1 MTEELDNT
9 RRLSPLSVR
18 RPVGSPAAWDDSPE
32 GHDRAVEQS
41 SSADGSHT
49 RTVSEGRAANR
60 LTLEERGILA
70 TLLVQQ
76 RSYEGNAALVSRGQ
90 PSMRAFILH
99 KGWAC
104 AHRSLPSGARQI
116 LSVYVPGDLIGYPPA
131 LAFPSEAVLHGHN
144 VSTITDTEV
153 SEIGIDRLSGAL
165 ATFCPPDK
173 KIIHG
178 MQDAGLARAMFWD
191 HARAHAM
198 LEERLIS
205 LGRRSARERTAHF
218 FLELSVRLGDSDA
231 GLLNAYECPLSQ
243 YVVADAL
250 GLSAEHLNRILKQL
264 RLARLLHVRSGSVE
278 ILDRDGLV
286 RLADFDSGYLSA
298 HSPPGA

>member
-1 MTEELDNT
+1 MTEEIDNV

-18 RPVGSPAAWDDSPE
+18 RPLGSPAAWDDSPE
-32 GHDRAVEQS
+32 DHDRALEQS
-41 SSADGSHT
+41 STADGSHT
-49 RTVSEGRAANR
+49 RTVSEGRAASR

-165 ATFCPPDK
+165 ALAP
-173 KIIHG
+173 
-178 MQDAGLARAMFWD
+178 GLARAMFWD

>member
-9 RRLSPLSVR
+9 RRLVALSVR
-18 RPVGSPAAWDDSPE
+18 RPAGNPAPWNDSREDYAVCPQPSGLEEGSRGRMVSP
-32 GHDRAVEQS
+32 
-41 SSADGSHT
+41 
-49 RTVSEGRAANR
+49 GRAAGR
-60 LTLEERGILA
+60 LTPEERGILA

-76 RSYEGNAALVSRGQ
+76 RSYAGNASLVSRGQ
-90 PSMRAFILH
+90 PSIRAFILH
-99 KGWAC
+99 RGWAC

-116 LSVYVPGDLIGYPPA
+116 LSVYVPGDLIGYPA
-131 LAFPSEAVLHGHN
+131 AQACPSEAVLHGHN
-144 VSTITDTEV
+144 VSTITDIEV

-165 ATFCPPDK
+165 ALAP
-173 KIIHG
+173 
-178 MQDAGLARAMFWD
+178 GLARAMLWD
-191 HARAHAM
+191 HARANAM

-218 FLELSVRLGDSDA
+218 FLELSVRLGNGSPGHLDS
-231 GLLNAYECPLSQ
+231 YECPLSQ
-243 YVVADAL
+243 YVIADAL

-286 RLADFDSGYLSA
+286 RLADFDSGYLSQQTA
-298 HSPPGA
+298 AVA

>member
-18 RPVGSPAAWDDSPE
+18 RPVGSPAPWDDSPE
-32 GHDRAVEQS
+32 GHDRAVEQA
-41 SSADGSHT
+41 SAMDASHT
-49 RTVSEGRAANR
+49 RPVSEGRAAGR
-60 LTLEERGILA
+60 LTVEERGILA

-90 PSMRAFILH
+90 PSIRAFILH

-131 LAFPSEAVLHGHN
+131 QAFPSVAVLHGHN
-144 VSTITDTEV
+144 VTTITDTEV

-165 ATFCPPDK
+165 ALAP
-173 KIIHG
+173 
-178 MQDAGLARAMFWD
+178 GLARAMFWD

-278 ILDRDGLV
+278 ILDREGLV

>member
-18 RPVGSPAAWDDSPE
+18 RPVGSPATWDDSPE

-41 SSADGSHT
+41 SAADGTHT
-49 RTVSEGRAANR
+49 RTVSEGRAASR

-165 ATFCPPDK
+165 ALAP
-173 KIIHG
+173 
-178 MQDAGLARAMFWD
+178 GLARAMFWD

>member
-18 RPVGSPAAWDDSPE
+18 RPVGSLATWDDSPE

-41 SSADGSHT
+41 SAADGTHT
-49 RTVSEGRAANR
+49 RTVSEGRAASR

-165 ATFCPPDK
+165 ALAP
-173 KIIHG
+173 
-178 MQDAGLARAMFWD
+178 GLARAMFWD

>member
-18 RPVGSPAAWDDSPE
+18 RPLGSPAAWDDSPE
-32 GHDRAVEQS
+32 DHDRALEQS
-41 SSADGSHT
+41 GTADGSHT
-49 RTVSEGRAANR
+49 RTVSEGRAASR

-165 ATFCPPDK
+165 ALAP
-173 KIIHG
+173 
-178 MQDAGLARAMFWD
+178 GLARAMFWD

>member
-18 RPVGSPAAWDDSPE
+18 RPLGSPVAWDDSPE
-32 GHDRAVEQS
+32 DHERALEQL
-41 SSADGSHT
+41 SATDGTHT
-49 RTVSEGRAANR
+49 RTVSEGRAASR

-165 ATFCPPDK
+165 ALAP
-173 KIIHG
+173 
-178 MQDAGLARAMFWD
+178 GLARAMFWD

>member
-1 MTEELDNT
+1 MTEEIDNV

-18 RPVGSPAAWDDSPE
+18 RPLGSPVAWDDSPE
-32 GHDRAVEQS
+32 DHERALEQL
-41 SSADGSHT
+41 SATDGTHT
-49 RTVSEGRAANR
+49 RTVSEGRAASR

-165 ATFCPPDK
+165 ALAP
-173 KIIHG
+173 
-178 MQDAGLARAMFWD
+178 GLARAMFWD

>member
-32 GHDRAVEQS
+32 NHDRIVEQS
-41 SSADGSHT
+41 SAVDGSHN
-49 RTVSEGRAANR
+49 RTVSEGRAAGR
-60 LTLEERGILA
+60 LTPEERGILA

-76 RSYEGNAALVSRGQ
+76 RSYEGNAELVSRGQ
-90 PSMRAFILH
+90 PSVRAFILH

-116 LSVYVPGDLIGYPPA
+116 LSVYVPGDLIGYPAAP
-131 LAFPSEAVLHGHN
+131 AFPAETVLSGHN
-144 VSTITDTEV
+144 VSAITDTEV

-165 ATFCPPDK
+165 ALAP
-173 KIIHG
+173 
-178 MQDAGLARAMFWD
+178 GLARAMFWD

-218 FLELSVRLGDSDA
+218 FLELSVRLGHSEA
-231 GLLNAYECPLSQ
+231 GLTDAYECPLSQ

-264 RLARLLHVRSGSVE
+264 RLARLLHVRNGSVE